1 MSTVSPSAT
10 RDYRLV
16 DVRGCGLPIGGENPP
31 HDRRWRHQV
40 AAAAAGHGRHRGV
53 RLDFRVEPHCSVD
66 LDNLV
71 RPALAGL
78 RDAGVFTRGYA
89 DLDTI
94 VATKSPNDKAGLN
107 ITLVKSSELDDS
119 NPPGPTLL
127 DVEFF
132 TLPRHVESRPLWQST
147 VAEAWQHR
155 PALSAGVFVGVN
167 LSTSRSL
174 EGLLKP
180 IIDGL
185 TPCLGRDPWA
195 RLEFTPNDHLIQ
207 WLRFHRTSGPTLRL
221 RLGRTM

>member
-1 MSTVSPSAT
+1 MTTDSWTFEVAGSRSAVRT
-10 RDYRLV
+10 RRTT
-16 DVRGCGLPIGGENPP
+16 GGG
-31 HDRRWRHQV
+31 
-40 AAAAAGHGRHRGV
+40 A
-53 RLDFRVEPHCSVD
+53 
-66 LDNLV
+66 
-71 RPALAGL
+71 
-78 RDAGVFTRGYA
+78 
-89 DLDTI
+89 I
-94 VATKSPNDKAGLN
+94 KSPRRLPD
-107 ITLVKSSELDDS
+107 KSSELDDS

-155 PALSAGVFVGVN
+155 PALSAGVFVDVN

-185 TPCLGRDPWA
+185 TPCLGRDPRAW
-195 RLEFTPNDHLIQ
+195 LEFTRNDHLIQ